1 MSLLS
6 HTQSSRLGPSK
17 RPSWQLG
24 PLPCPPSLWIQHL
37 QFIPLGT
44 PLMFLSLLGGTP
56 KPEPEQVIKKY
67 TEELKMA
74 SDEVCVTGA
83 TLPLVLFGGKGWL
96 LR

>member
-1 MSLLS
+1 
-6 HTQSSRLGPSK
+6 
-17 RPSWQLG
+17 
-24 PLPCPPSLWIQHL
+24 
-37 QFIPLGT
+37 
-44 PLMFLSLLGGTP
+44 MFLSLLGGTP